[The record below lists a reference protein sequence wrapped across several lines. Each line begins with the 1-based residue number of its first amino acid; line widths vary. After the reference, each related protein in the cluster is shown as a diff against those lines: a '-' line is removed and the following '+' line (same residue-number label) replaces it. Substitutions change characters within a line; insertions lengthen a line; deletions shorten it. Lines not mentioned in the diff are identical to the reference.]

1 MESRVV
7 RREKRVFLDPATFS
21 MGKPLEQ
28 SQNLLE
34 LFVLAAGRAFG
45 VGLSECLGLLVSNGK
60 YFKKA
65 VLEGTLAAGYTP
77 VS

>member
-1 MESRVV
+1 VESRVV

-45 VGLSECLGLLVSNGK
+45 VGLS
-60 YFKKA
+60 
-65 VLEGTLAAGYTP
+65 
-77 VS
+77 